1 MDFLKGILF
10 SFCGLNSEVQIFVCF
25 LSVRVCKKLLSLSF
39 K

>member
-1 MDFLKGILF
+1 MDFLKVILF

-25 LSVRVCKKLLSLSF
+25 LFIIACKKLLFLSF